1 MAERRPKPDGRVSL
15 WCAVCRRYVE
25 YRGWVDEDGATHVT
39 APMLAAHRAQHAAL
53 AGRVG

>member
-53 AGRVG
+53 ADRAR